1 MRKIG
6 FAIGLIF
13 CSAFVS
19 AQSQA
24 WDVLRPL
31 SNFAVQIDFPIKLL
45 VFLLASAVFV
55 ISLLAYKKSKSKRLL
70 LVSIAFFLFSLKWLI
85 KLVDLIY
92 SPGYFLSDASENIF
106 ELGILLSLLVALF
119 YNKRTKKLV
128 LQK

>member
-1 MRKIG
+1 MI

-19 AQSQA
+19 AQTQV

-31 SNFAVQIDFPIKLL
+31 SNVAVQIDFPIKIL
-45 VFLLASAVFV
+45 VFLLASAVFI

-85 KLVDLIY
+85 KIVDLIY

-119 YNKRTKKLV
+119 YNKRAKKLV

>member
-1 MRKIG
+1 MI

-19 AQSQA
+19 AQTQV

-31 SNFAVQIDFPIKLL
+31 SNVAVQIDFPIKIL
-45 VFLLASAVFV
+45 VFLLASAVFI

-85 KLVDLIY
+85 KIVDLIY

-119 YNKRTKKLV
+119 YNKRAKNLV